1 MRISPETHPIVTCLA
16 PCAASAT
23 GDSGDSVNLEGY
35 AGALII
41 CQHGGTSDND
51 VTFTVH
57 EGSTAAEAKAG
68 TYALGA
74 ESAPTSG
81 GEFKIWKNL
90 AVSVND
96 TLLRATDGVS
106 VLVDSDLG
114 TNQLVV
120 FYVSSSCLTQ
130 GRSWINVGF
139 DAGHASNF
147 LCVTYILDGGRYSQT
162 TPPTA
167 VSL

>member
-1 MRISPETHPIVTCLA
+1 MRISPETHPIITCIA

-35 AGALII
+35 AGALVII
-41 CQHGGTSDND
+41 QHAGTSDND
-51 VTFTVH
+51 MTFTIH
-57 EGSTAAEAKAG
+57 EGATAAVAKTG
-68 TYALGA
+68 TYPLAA
-74 ESAPTSG
+74 ESGSTSG

-90 AVSVND
+90 AVTVSD
-96 TLLRATDGVS
+96 TLVKQTDGVS

-114 TNQLVV
+114 TNQLLVY
-120 FYVSSSCLTQ
+120 YVSASCLTP
-130 GRSWINVGF
+130 GRNWINVGF

-147 LCVTYILDGGRYSQT
+147 LCITYILDGGRYQQT

-167 VSL
+167 IV